1 MFPININYI
10 DASQNINHFAM
21 SYELRARVKT
31 QDSKLRTQSLKPKIM
46 EIIKTSIEGL
56 LIIKPDV
63 FRDERGYFFESYN
76 KERFAKEGL
85 TMDFVQDN
93 ESKSSKGVLRGLHF
107 QKPPYTQ
114 GKLVRVV
121 KGSVMDV
128 AVDLRKDSPTYG
140 KWESVILSEDNKLQ
154 FWIPEGFAHGF
165 VTLEDETVFNYKCT
179 NIYNKES
186 EGSLLWNDPDIDID
200 WNIENPILSEKDKIS
215 PLFKNFETPFI

>member
-1 MFPININYI
+1 M
-10 DASQNINHFAM
+10 NHGQ
-21 SYELRARVKT
+21 RTNKV
-31 QDSKLRTQSLKPKIM
+31 QCSKFKVQSSKIM

-63 FRDERGYFFESYN
+63 FKDERGYFFESYN

-85 TMDFVQDN
+85 TMNFVQDN

-107 QKPPYTQ
+107 QKPPYAQ

-140 KWESVILSEDNKLQ
+140 KWESVVLSEDNKLQ

-186 EGSLLWNDPDIDID
+186 ENSLLWNDPDINID
-200 WNIENPILSEKDKIS
+200 WNIENPILSEKDKVS